1 MNRRYQSL
9 LLTWLALM
17 VLLALTAGSA
27 LLKLGWLNSVLNLA
41 IALAKALL
49 VALVFMR
56 LRRSHALVRI
66 AAVTGLSTLAILFA
80 LAGTDY
86 ATRALVAAPW
96 QSPQAVPP
104 ALGSR

>member
-1 MNRRYQSL
+1 MNPRYRPL
-9 LLTWLALM
+9 LLTWIALL

-80 LAGTDY
+80 LAGSDY
-86 ATRALVAAPW
+86 ATRTLAPAPW
-96 QSPQAVPP
+96 QSPQTVPP
-104 ALGSR
+104 SLGSR